1 MKIELIG
8 ASTIT
13 LADDNTA
20 REGPQGL
27 KQQVQRA
34 RQIVPAI
41 GADQQDQHDRGNQ
54 STTISFRVRHQHATL
69 AASAAAWLMAD
80 APIHLKGHVKFTQ
93 GSEVRYLP
101 NAAVSSV
108 GAIVQ
113 GVSTIRDYTI
123 TGGRMSAS
131 APST

>member
-8 ASTIT
+8 ATSIT
-13 LADDNTA
+13 LADDNTL

-27 KQQVQRA
+27 KLQVQRQ
-34 RQIVPAI
+34 RQVVQAI
-41 GADQQDQHDRGNQ
+41 GADESDQHDRGNQ
-54 STTISFRVRHQHATL
+54 QTTVTFRVRHQHATL

-80 APIHLKGHVKFTQ
+80 GPIHLKGYVKFTQ

-101 NAAVSSV
+101 KAAVSSL
-108 GAIVQ
+108 GAEIR

-123 TGGRMSAS
+123 TGGRMTAT
-131 APST
+131 APA